1 MLASSP
7 LRKVLIVALFLL
19 PSIPFTQA
27 HAAEEGWG
35 PGHEMMWGGPT
46 RNWFGWGASNHYCG
60 DAGARNI
67 DRFSALVERHIKVTE
82 AQKASLEALR
92 TAFHTA
98 LAQLQPL
105 CEKPHTGRWSPL
117 ERLTVAET
125 NMNAMV
131 AAIHTV
137 RGPLESFYNQLDDK
151 QKKTLDEIS
160 PDWRSRLP
168 WGN

>member
-1 MLASSP
+1 MSP
-7 LRKVLIVALFLL
+7 SLTLRKVLVVAILLL
-19 PSIPFTQA
+19 PAAPVTQA
-27 HAAEEGWG
+27 TAAEEGWG
-35 PGHEMMWGGPT
+35 PGHELMWGGPV
-46 RNWFGWGASNHYCG
+46 RNWFGWGAADRYCG

-67 DRFSALVERHIKVTE
+67 DRFSTLVERMVKINDT
-82 AQKASLEALR
+82 QKPGLESVRL
-92 TAFHTA
+92 AFHTA

-125 NMNAMV
+125 NMNAMI

-137 RGPLESFYNQLDDK
+137 RGPIESFYGQLDDK

-160 PDWRSRLP
+160 PDWRTRMS
-168 WGN
+168 WGK